1 MLVNAFSDKVNGII
15 NSVEIPMRALP
26 LFAAGL
32 ALLSMPAMA
41 EAQTRSSLYIE
52 VKPRSWLDPGREV
65 RPHSM
70 QNYIYDTQGSGIPG
84 AGAGFSNQGLL
95 PGRFSGGSMIKIDI
109 PAPDFL
115 RK

>member
-1 MLVNAFSDKVNGII
+1 MLVNAFSDKVKGLIEPA
-15 NSVEIPMRALP
+15 EIPMRALP

-32 ALLSMPAMA
+32 AILSLPAMA

-52 VKPRSWLDPGREV
+52 AKPRSWLDPGREV

-70 QNYIYDTQGSGIPG
+70 QNYVYDTQGSGIPS